1 MQQKSHNLKSIN
13 YSLKKQGVILAYLF
27 GSQAK
32 GFTHKDSDVDI
43 AVLFDKKI
51 NTEKYFDKSLKLTDV
66 FEELFPGKERV
77 ITVLNEAPPLL
88 KQEVLS
94 GGKLLYSIDE
104 DQKTKF
110 YINTIE
116 NMKTQSI

>member
-1 MQQKSHNLKSIN
+1 MEYAFIKCFSGENW
-13 YSLKKQGVILAYLF
+13 KKR
-27 GSQAK
+27 
-32 GFTHKDSDVDI
+32 TWE
-43 AVLFDKKI
+43 AV
-51 NTEKYFDKSLKLTDV
+51 TWERDV

-110 YINTIE
+110 YINTIRE
-116 NMKTQSI
+116 YEDTKHLRKIQYKYLKNRIKQSNF